1 MAWPPV
7 SRFQALT
14 TSMSEKPHIMILA
27 GETSGDAHAA
37 EMIEQIWQLNHNI
50 RISGMGSQEMKKA
63 GAEVFFDSSI
73 IAVMGLV
80 EVLKHWGDIKRA
92 MAIVRQKLDE
102 TRPDLLV
109 LVDYPEFN
117 LKMARHARQLGI
129 KVLFYISPQVWAWR
143 PKRINKIGRL
153 VDHMAVIFK
162 FEKAYYERA
171 NIPVSFVGHPL
182 VDKVFSTRSKLEIRQ
197 QLGLDSDIP
206 VIGLFPGSRNS
217 EIDRLLPLM
226 LETANQMI
234 QTNPQLAFVLP
245 VAASLDFEAIKHQC
259 EQSKADILVT
269 RDNIYDLISCCDSI
283 VSCSGTVT
291 LEIALLGVP
300 MCIVYKMSS
309 ISFHIL
315 RHLVKIPHIG
325 LVNIVAGKS
334 VVREYLQAEATAKNI
349 SDEMFR
355 VINDRTYRQGIKNDL
370 LIVSENLGEGGGS
383 GKMARLVLSILS
395 SKKPEPE

>member
-1 MAWPPV
+1 MA
-7 SRFQALT
+7 
-14 TSMSEKPHIMILA
+14 ENPHVMILA

-37 EMIEQIWQLNHNI
+37 EMIEQIRQLNPDI
-50 RISGMGSQEMKKA
+50 RISGMGSREMKKA
-63 GAEVFFDSSI
+63 GAEVFFDSSV

-92 MAIVRQKLDE
+92 MKIVKRQLEE

-117 LKMARHARQLGI
+117 LKMARYAQELGT
-129 KVLFYISPQVWAWR
+129 KVLFYISPQIWAWR

-182 VDKVFSTRSKLEIRQ
+182 VGKVISTRSKDETRRH
-197 QLGLDSDIP
+197 LGLESNIP
-206 VIGLFPGSRNS
+206 VVGLFPGSRNS

-226 LETANQMI
+226 LETAQQMTR
-234 QTNPQLAFVLP
+234 TNPRLAFVLP
-245 VAASLDFEAIKHQC
+245 VAAALDFEAIKRQC
-259 EQSKADILVT
+259 AQSNTNILVT
-269 RDNIYDLISCCDSI
+269 RDDIYNLITCCDSI
-283 VSCSGTVT
+283 ISCSGTVT

-309 ISFHIL
+309 LSYHIL
-315 RHLVKIPHIG
+315 RHLIKIPHVG

-334 VVREYLQAEATAKNI
+334 VVREFLQAEASVENV
-349 SDEMFR
+349 SEEMFR
-355 VINDRTYRQGIKNDL
+355 IINDQTYRQGIRSDL
-370 LIVSENLGEGGGS
+370 LIVRENLGEGDGS
-383 GKMARLVLSILS
+383 GKMARLVLSMLS
-395 SKKPEPE
+395 STMSESQQ